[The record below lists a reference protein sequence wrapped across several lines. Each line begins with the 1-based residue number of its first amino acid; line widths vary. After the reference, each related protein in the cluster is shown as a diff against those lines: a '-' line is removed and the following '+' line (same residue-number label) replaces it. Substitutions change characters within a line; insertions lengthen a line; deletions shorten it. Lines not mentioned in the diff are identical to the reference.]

1 MNDYTPEDPYIY
13 GGCFPQVAV
22 MFVVAIVVATLCSC
36 KSSQVTVVE
45 RVRTDTCYISKEKKD
60 SIYVRDSVFLHE
72 YTKGDT
78 IYVEKTRVNL
88 VTQERLRIDTVYKV
102 KLDSVPVPYPV
113 VKEVNRL
120 TWWQEIFAWAG
131 GITLFVILAAVV
143 IKLFPFKL
151 S

>member
-1 MNDYTPEDPYIY
+1 MNDYTSEDPYIY

-78 IYVEKTRVNL
+78 VYVEKTRVNL
-88 VTQERLRIDTVYKV
+88 VTQERLRIDTVYKAKV
-102 KLDSVPVPYPV
+102 DSVPVPYPV
-113 VKEVNRL
+113 VKEVNKL
-120 TWWQEIFAWAG
+120 YGWQKWLMWTGVGAILCLLIFIGYKIWRACH
-131 GITLFVILAAVV
+131 
-143 IKLFPFKL
+143 P
-151 S
+151 